1 MLQPDNFYMQKHDN
15 FDTILHLPSSHVINV
30 KRGTEVSLFFRQL
43 LFHEISYTQ
52 DDFEELQN
60 LVSKEFEFINQKV
73 ELANEIG
80 ETNMQTIILP
90 ISGHCNL
97 RCSYC
102 FAQTK
107 GDFGFKDITPQKCKE
122 IVDFVLKNNRSDIVC
137 SLNFFGGEPMLN
149 METIQKTIEYTK
161 LTYPDRNVSFGI
173 TTNGTILNESQLNFI
188 KENQVKLLVSYD
200 GPATMAPHRIYV
212 NGKHSEE
219 EVLNNVATLKQNNID
234 FQLRATV
241 ASDCDSLKNIYEYF
255 ESLNIPFA
263 AVLAYKSRNVD
274 NTCVYDGKIESFKK
288 KYEDLL
294 SFYKKL
300 IERGDSIN
308 CFSIMNDVI
317 TIKTRNLKNYACGG
331 GINIFAITDNGN
343 IFSCEHLAF
352 DSKYAIGNIASG
364 INKELLTTM
373 QPTNVNSI
381 SGCEKCW
388 IKYLCSAGC
397 FSEKMLIGRHCQ
409 TLESEECDLKRIY
422 WDFILSIYVL
432 LENQEKKKNAM
443 Q

>member
-1 MLQPDNFYMQKHDN
+1 MLHSNDFYMQRHDN

-30 KRGTEVSLFFRQL
+30 KSDTEVALFFRQL
-43 LFHEISYTQ
+43 LFHEISYSQ
-52 DDFEELQN
+52 EDFEELHY
-60 LVSKEFEFINQKV
+60 LVSKEFEFINQKTD
-73 ELANEIG
+73 LADEIG

-122 IVDFVLKNNRSDIVC
+122 IVDFVLKNNRPDIVC

-149 METIQKTIEYTK
+149 METIQETIEYTK
-161 LTYPDRNVSFGI
+161 LNYPNRNVAFGI
-173 TTNGTILNESQLNFI
+173 TTNGTILKEDELNFI
-188 KENQVKLLVSYD
+188 KEHQVKLLVSYD
-200 GPATMAPHRIYV
+200 GPASIAPHRVYV

-219 EVLNNVATLKQNNID
+219 NVIRNIEKLKQNNID
-234 FQLRATV
+234 FQLRATIS
-241 ASDCDSLKNIYEYF
+241 SDCNSLKNIYEYF
-255 ESLNIPFA
+255 ESLNLPFA

-274 NTCVYDGKIESFKK
+274 DTCVYDGKIESFKQQYK
-288 KYEDLL
+288 DLL
-294 SFYKKL
+294 NYYRNR
-300 IERGDSIN
+300 IEKGDSIN

-317 TIKTRNLKNYACGG
+317 TIKTRRLKQYACGG
-331 GINIFAITDNGN
+331 GINIFAVTDNGN

-364 INKELLTTM
+364 INKKSLKEM
-373 QPTNVNSI
+373 QPSNVNSI
-381 SGCEKCW
+381 TGCDKCW
-388 IKYLCSAGC
+388 IKYYCSAGC
-397 FSEKMLIGRHCQ
+397 FSEKILIGRHHQ

-422 WDFILSIYVL
+422 WDFILSLYVL
-432 LENQEKKKNAM
+432 LENKEKGKNRN
-443 Q
+443 